1 MLFEHVQ
8 IALEALSRHPLR
20 NGLSMLGIVIAV
32 AAVITLVALGVS
44 TRAEI
49 DAQIQAL
56 GSNQVIVTPGPQPAG
71 PGAGSRIVL
80 TGADAYAIEQEVA
93 GIAVA
98 AATIGTKVQVI
109 AGGRNHVTTLQG
121 AGASYLEARGW
132 RMAEGRMPTL
142 EEQRLGAR
150 VGVLGSTVAERLFG
164 GQPPLGLQLRVGR
177 VPIEV
182 IGVLASRGSN
192 SAAAEDQNDLIITPL
207 TTARQRL
214 VGHHPAI
221 SDSVDFI
228 VASIREDANVE
239 TVKAQIR
246 DVMKQRHRL
255 APAAEDAF
263 RILGMTEQLEF
274 RMAAAERL
282 NQLLLAIASVSL
294 LVGGVGIM
302 NVMLISVTERTREIG
317 LRRAMGARR
326 RDVLAQILVEAAALS
341 VIGGAIGVLIA
352 FAASSA
358 LSALAGMPI
367 TLDVGIG
374 AFALLFSGGIGVAFG
389 FYPAWRA
396 SVQEPIEAL
405 RHE

>member
-1 MLFEHVQ
+1 
-8 IALEALSRHPLR
+8 
-20 NGLSMLGIVIAV
+20 
-32 AAVITLVALGVS
+32 
-44 TRAEI
+44 
-49 DAQIQAL
+49 
-56 GSNQVIVTPGPQPAG
+56 
-71 PGAGSRIVL
+71 
-80 TGADAYAIEQEVA
+80 
-93 GIAVA
+93 
-98 AATIGTKVQVI
+98 
-109 AGGRNHVTTLQG
+109 
-121 AGASYLEARGW
+121 
-132 RMAEGRMPTL
+132 
-142 EEQRLGAR
+142 
-150 VGVLGSTVAERLFG
+150 
-164 GQPPLGLQLRVGR
+164 
-177 VPIEV
+177 
-182 IGVLASRGSN
+182 
-192 SAAAEDQNDLIITPL
+192 
-207 TTARQRL
+207 
-214 VGHHPAI
+214 
-221 SDSVDFI
+221 
-228 VASIREDANVE
+228 
-239 TVKAQIR
+239 
-246 DVMKQRHRL
+246 MKQRHRL